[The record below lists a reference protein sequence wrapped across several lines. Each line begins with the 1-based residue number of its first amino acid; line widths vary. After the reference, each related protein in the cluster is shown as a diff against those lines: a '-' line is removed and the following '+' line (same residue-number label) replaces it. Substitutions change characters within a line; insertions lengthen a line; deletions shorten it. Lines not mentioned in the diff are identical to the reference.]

1 MNCGHD
7 DDFDPE
13 LHALFRREHTH
24 LPAEPFCGAALRAV
38 AAERKRAALRART
51 ALVAAVVA
59 LVLASPLFIGAS
71 SWLAPRLDAALA
83 LASGWLATPFGM
95 AAAALCV
102 LAALATKWARVW

>member
-1 MNCGHD
+1 MNDRHD

-51 ALVAAVVA
+51 ALVATVVA
-59 LVLASPLFIGAS
+59 LVLASPLVIGAS

-102 LAALATKWARVW
+102 LGALATKWARVW